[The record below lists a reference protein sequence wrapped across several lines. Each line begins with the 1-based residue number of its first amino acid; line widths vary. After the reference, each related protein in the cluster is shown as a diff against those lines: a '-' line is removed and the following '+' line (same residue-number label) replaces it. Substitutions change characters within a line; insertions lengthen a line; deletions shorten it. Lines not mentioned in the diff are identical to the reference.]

1 MMRKFC
7 NKAIILLVAAV
18 LGGSILA
25 GCNAQEQG
33 EPLPE
38 EPVQAVTAGEN
49 TEEGTAGG
57 TAAAETAAGTAEE
70 YAPNREYDKYAL
82 VDYTIEDIMAQFT
95 ATVSAKEDGSEYE
108 LHCMVE
114 GAEQLLVLDGDLNIV
129 SDQTGDI
136 ANDAPA
142 IVQKAID
149 EDKWTVIEK

>member
-1 MMRKFC
+1 MIRKFG
-7 NKAIILLVAAV
+7 NKAIILFVATI
-18 LGGSILA
+18 LGGSILV
-25 GCNAQEQG
+25 GCKEQEQG
-33 EPLPE
+33 EAMPE
-38 EPVQAVTAGEN
+38 EPVQAVTAGED
-49 TEEGTAGG
+49 GTVGG
-57 TAAAETAAGTAEE
+57 TAATETAAGTAEE

>member
-1 MMRKFC
+1 MIRKFR
-7 NKAIILLVAAV
+7 NRAVILLVAAV
-18 LGGSILA
+18 LGGAVLT
-25 GCNAQEQG
+25 GCNAQGQDDT
-33 EPLPE
+33 LPE
-38 EPVQAVTAGEN
+38 EPAQAVTAGED
-49 TEEGTAGG
+49 GTAGG
-57 TAAAETAAGTAEE
+57 TVAAGTEDTGTAEE
-70 YAPNREYDKYAL
+70 YAPNKAYDKYAL

-129 SDQTGDI
+129 SDLTGDI

-149 EDKWTVIEK
+149 EDNWTGIEK

>member
-1 MMRKFC
+1 M
-7 NKAIILLVAAV
+7 
-18 LGGSILA
+18 
-25 GCNAQEQG
+25 ED
-33 EPLPE
+33 
-38 EPVQAVTAGEN
+38 
-49 TEEGTAGG
+49 GTAGG
-57 TAAAETAAGTAEE
+57 TAAAGTAAGTAEE

-114 GAEQLLVLDGDLNIV
+114 GAEQLLVLDGDLNIM
-129 SDQTGDI
+129 SDLTGDI

>member
-1 MMRKFC
+1 MIRKFG
-7 NKAIILLVAAV
+7 NKVIILVVAAILSGSV
-18 LGGSILA
+18 LT
-25 GCNAQEQG
+25 GCKSQEQSG
-33 EPLPE
+33 SLPE
-38 EPVQAVTAGEN
+38 EPVQAVTAGED
-49 TEEGTAGG
+49 GTAGG
-57 TAAAETAAGTAEE
+57 TAAAETAAAGTAEE

-142 IVQKAID
+142 IVQKAVD

>member
-1 MMRKFC
+1 MIRKFR
-7 NKAIILLVAAV
+7 NKVIILLLAAALGGAV
-18 LGGSILA
+18 LT
-25 GCNAQEQG
+25 GCNAQGQNDA
-33 EPLPE
+33 LPE
-38 EPVQAVTAGEN
+38 EPVQAVTAGED
-49 TEEGTAGG
+49 GTAGE
-57 TAAAETAAGTAEE
+57 TAAAGTVAGTAEE

>member
-1 MMRKFC
+1 MIRKFG
-7 NKAIILLVAAV
+7 NKAIILLMATA
-18 LGGSILA
+18 LGGAVLA
-25 GCNAQEQG
+25 GCNAQEQSG
-33 EPLPE
+33 ALPE
-38 EPVQAVTAGEN
+38 EPVQAVTEGKD
-49 TEEGTAGG
+49 TEDGTAGG
-57 TAAAETAAGTAEE
+57 TAAGTAEE

>member
-1 MMRKFC
+1 MIRKFR
-7 NKAIILLVAAV
+7 NKAIILLMAAALGGAV
-18 LGGSILA
+18 LT
-25 GCNAQEQG
+25 GCNAQGQNDA
-33 EPLPE
+33 LPE
-38 EPVQAVTAGEN
+38 EPVQAVTA
-49 TEEGTAGG
+49 EEDGTAGG
-57 TAAAETAAGTAEE
+57 TAAAGTAAGTAEE

>member
-1 MMRKFC
+1 MIRKFG
-7 NKAIILLVAAV
+7 NKVIILVVAAILSGSV
-18 LGGSILA
+18 LT
-25 GCNAQEQG
+25 GCKSQEQSG
-33 EPLPE
+33 SLPE
-38 EPVQAVTAGEN
+38 EPVQAVTAGED
-49 TEEGTAGG
+49 GTAGG
-57 TAAAETAAGTAEE
+57 TAAAETAAAGTPEE

-142 IVQKAID
+142 IVQKAVD

>member
-1 MMRKFC
+1 MIRKFG
-7 NKAIILLVAAV
+7 NKVIILVVAAILSGSV
-18 LGGSILA
+18 LT
-25 GCNAQEQG
+25 GCKSQEQSG
-33 EPLPE
+33 SLPE
-38 EPVQAVTAGEN
+38 EPVQAVTAGED
-49 TEEGTAGG
+49 GTAGG
-57 TAAAETAAGTAEE
+57 TAAAETAAAGTAEE